1 MASMKFNITLDN
13 NGTETQQEVN
23 VKIADLA
30 RYDII
35 RNKYGFPKQDEGQF
49 LFMVLVSY
57 CSLIR
62 TGGIPIT
69 TKPEDFIDTVSEIEP
84 VEEAEDE
91 AEDSKSL

>member
-1 MASMKFNITLDN
+1 MKFNITLDN
-13 NGTETQQEVN
+13 NGAETKQEVS

-35 RNKYGFPKQDEGQF
+35 RNKYGFPAQDEGQF

-62 TGGIPIT
+62 TGAIPVN
-69 TKPEDFIDTVSEIEP
+69 TKPEEFIDTVSEIEP
-84 VEEAEDE
+84 IEEAEDE
-91 AEDSKSL
+91 AEAPKSV